1 MTQLDPD
8 PTLKLPRRRLARPW
22 RGLVAAGLLVGSMAL
37 VHQYTQRRQTVT
49 LTINDVH
56 VVHSTYA
63 RTAAEALQDTG
74 IHLTPHDAVW
84 LPDDAALSAGAP
96 IELRISRR
104 VWLAHD
110 GSLTELYTQAES
122 VGQALAEAEVSL
134 TEYDEVWMD
143 GQRLGL
149 EATLPEWER
158 PQRAGAQEW
167 VAAIRQP
174 LRLAIRRGVPLTV
187 DDDGILLRFST
198 SARTVGEALHQVGV
212 PLYQGDHIFPA
223 PDALVTSGLTV
234 AISRARPV
242 TLEVDGATRLLR
254 TRLASVQELLG
265 ETGVTLDPD
274 DLILPGGET
283 DITSGMHIAIVRVY
297 DEYYVEE
304 IPIPFE
310 TRWEANPELEI
321 DQKRT
326 ASWGR
331 EGAWRQKVR
340 VRYENGREVLRI
352 EEEAWIAREPEDRI
366 LEYGTMI
373 VVRQRATAHGVI
385 EYWRRIRMLATSY
398 SPSTAGK
405 PPGHPT
411 FGITRL
417 GERARKGIIAVD
429 PNIIA
434 MRQWMYVPGYGLG
447 YAGDTGG
454 AIDGR
459 RIDLGYDDDNLVL
472 WLSWVDVYLLTP
484 APPASQI
491 TWVIPNVP
499 RERE

>member
-1 MTQLDPD
+1 MTQPSDG
-8 PTLKLPRRRLARPW
+8 PTPNLRWRRWASPW
-22 RGLVAAGLLVGSMAL
+22 RGLVAAGLLLGSMAI
-37 VHQYTQRRQTVT
+37 VRQYSQRRQTVAF
-49 LTINDVH
+49 LINDAH
-56 VVHSTYA
+56 VVQRTLA
-63 RTAAEALQDTG
+63 RTAAEALRDSG
-74 IHLTPHDAVW
+74 IRLTPHDAVW
-84 LPDDAALSAGAP
+84 LPDDTALNAGAP

-104 VWLAHD
+104 IWLSHD
-110 GSLTELYTQAES
+110 GSLTEFCTQAES
-122 VGQALAEAEVSL
+122 VGQALAEVEVSL
-134 TEYDEVWMD
+134 TEYDEVSMNGW
-143 GQRLGL
+143 RLAL
-149 EATLPEWER
+149 EDALPAWER
-158 PQRAGAQEW
+158 PQRAGPQEW

-187 DDDGILLRFST
+187 DDDGITLHFT
-198 SARTVGEALHQVGV
+198 TAARTVEEALHELGI
-212 PLYQGDHIFPA
+212 PLYQGDHIFPS
-223 PDALVTSGLTV
+223 PEILVTAGLTIS
-234 AISRARPV
+234 ISRGRPV
-242 TLEVDGATRLLR
+242 TMEVDGATRLLR
-254 TRLASVQELLG
+254 TRVASVDELLR
-265 ETGVTLDPD
+265 EARVSLDPED
-274 DLILPGGET
+274 IVRPGGET
-283 DITSGMHIAIVRVY
+283 EISSGMHVAVVRVY

-310 TRWEANPELEI
+310 TRWEPNPELEI

-340 VRYENGREVLRI
+340 VRYENGREVLRV
-352 EEEAWIAREPEDRI
+352 EEEAWIAREPEPRI
-366 LEYGTMI
+366 LEYGTKI
-373 VVRQRATAHGVI
+373 VVRQLATEHGVI

-429 PNIIA
+429 PTIIP

-454 AIDGR
+454 AIEGR
-459 RIDLGYDDDNLVL
+459 RIDLCYDDHNLVL

-484 APPASQI
+484 VPPLSQI